1 MSFKAIKS
9 KRLTGDRADRAMS
22 RVKGAIK
29 SEFVPVVLADMYA
42 DVADWKHQPT
52 FKANFSGGGLT
63 VDFVPV
69 GNKAGKIYGYVSGG
83 TPPHKIRARRVRFL
97 VFTGGSGPKTRSQG
111 GQRKRKIRSGQTVFA
126 RSVNHPGIQARNFV
140 GRRKVRYGR
149 LFKSVVDAA
158 FAEGAA

>member
-1 MSFKAIKS
+1 MSFKAIKP

-22 RVKGAIK
+22 KVKGAIK
-29 SEFVPVVLADMYA
+29 SEFVPVVLSDMYD

-52 FKANFSGGGLT
+52 FKASFSGGGLT

-83 TPPHKIRARRVRFL
+83 TPPHKIRARRARYL
-97 VFTGGSGPKTRSQG
+97 VFTGKGAKTRAQG
-111 GQRKRKIRSGQTVFA
+111 GQRGRKVRVGQTVFA
-126 RSVNHPGIQARNFV
+126 RSVNHPGIKARNFV

-149 LFKSVVDAA
+149 LFKGVVDAA